1 MRVHWM
7 DLFAALA
14 VCVLA
19 VCAWHWR
26 GVWLAAW
33 WRALPCF

>member
-19 VCAWHWR
+19 VCAWHWLR
-26 GVWLAAW
+26 LWAGV
-33 WRALPCF
+33 P